1 MKKKTKKLNDI
12 MPNIISNLNNCIVW
26 HEHKVKRS
34 DREKLKNQ
42 KGCVLWLTGLSG
54 CGKSTIANLLEERLN
69 EKGYHTYLLDGDNI
83 RHGLSKGLCF
93 SEEDR
98 LENIKRVAEAA
109 KLFVDAGIIVIASF
123 ISPLR
128 KHRQTAKETIGSGD
142 FVEIF
147 VDTPFHECVKRDA
160 KGWYKRALNGEIESY
175 TGVDSPYEKPEKPDV
190 HIKAGES
197 AAEEAVKTIIG
208 FLKDKG
214 YIKIN

>member
-1 MKKKTKKLNDI
+1 
-12 MPNIISNLNNCIVW
+12 MPSINNHDSCIVW
-26 HEHKVKRS
+26 HEHKIKRS

-69 EKGYHTYLLDGDNI
+69 EKGRHTYLLDGDNI
-83 RHGLSKGLCF
+83 RHGLSRGLGF

-98 LENIKRVAEAA
+98 LENIKRVAEVA

-123 ISPLR
+123 ISPLK
-128 KHRQTAKETIGSGD
+128 KHRQAAKEIIGSGD

-147 VDTPFHECVKRDA
+147 IDTPFHECVNRDA

-190 HIKAGES
+190 HIKADDIN
-197 AAEEAVKTIIG
+197 AEEGVGRIIEI
-208 FLKDKG
+208 LSATNKL
-214 YIKIN
+214 

>member
-1 MKKKTKKLNDI
+1 MASI
-12 MPNIISNLNNCIVW
+12 NNHDSCIVW
-26 HEHKVKRS
+26 HEHKIKRS

-54 CGKSTIANLLEERLN
+54 CGKSTIANLLEQSLN
-69 EKGYHTYLLDGDNI
+69 EKGRHTYLLDGDNI
-83 RHGLSKGLCF
+83 RHGLSRGLGF

-98 LENIKRVAEAA
+98 LENIKRVAEVA

-123 ISPLR
+123 ISPLK
-128 KHRQTAKETIGSGD
+128 KHRQAAKEIIGSGD

-147 VDTPFHECVKRDA
+147 IDTPFHECVNRDA

-190 HIKAGES
+190 
-197 AAEEAVKTIIG
+197 
-208 FLKDKG
+208 
-214 YIKIN
+214 YIKTCEIDINEGIANIISLLRLKTK

>member
-1 MKKKTKKLNDI
+1 MASINTHD
-12 MPNIISNLNNCIVW
+12 SCIVW
-26 HEHKVKRS
+26 HEHKTKRS

-83 RHGLSKGLCF
+83 RHGLSRGLGF

-123 ISPLR
+123 ISPLK
-128 KHRQTAKETIGSGD
+128 KHRQTAKEIIGSGD

-147 VDTPFHECVKRDA
+147 IDTPFHECVNRDA
-160 KGWYKRALNGEIESY
+160 KGWYKMALNGEIESY

-190 HIKAGES
+190 HIKTDGIN
-197 AAEEAVKTIIG
+197 AEEGVGRIIEI
-208 FLKDKG
+208 LSATNKL
-214 YIKIN
+214 

>member
-1 MKKKTKKLNDI
+1 MTQINTQD
-12 MPNIISNLNNCIVW
+12 SCIVW

-42 KGCVLWLTGLSG
+42 RGCVLWFTGLSG

-69 EKGYHTYLLDGDNI
+69 EKGRHTYLLDGDNI
-83 RHGLSKGLCF
+83 RHGLSKGLGF

-98 LENIKRVAEAA
+98 LENIKRVAETA

-123 ISPLR
+123 ISPLK
-128 KHRQTAKETIGSGD
+128 KHRQAAKEIIGYGD

-147 VDTPFHECVKRDA
+147 IDTPFHECVNRDA

-190 HIKAGES
+190 HIKTCAININEGIANIIS
-197 AAEEAVKTIIG
+197 ILRLKT
-208 FLKDKG
+208 KR
-214 YIKIN
+214 

>member
-1 MKKKTKKLNDI
+1 MTSKNQI
-12 MPNIISNLNNCIVW
+12 NPCVVW
-26 HEHKVKRS
+26 HEHKIKRS

-69 EKGYHTYLLDGDNI
+69 EKGRHTYLLDGDNI
-83 RHGLSKGLCF
+83 RHGLSRGLGF

-98 LENIKRVAEAA
+98 LENIKRVAEVA

-123 ISPLR
+123 ISPLK
-128 KHRQTAKETIGSGD
+128 KHRQAAKEIIGSGD

-147 VDTPFHECVKRDA
+147 IDTPFHECVNRDA

-190 HIKAGES
+190 
-197 AAEEAVKTIIG
+197 
-208 FLKDKG
+208 
-214 YIKIN
+214 YIKTCEIDINEGIANIISLLRLKTK

>member
-1 MKKKTKKLNDI
+1 
-12 MPNIISNLNNCIVW
+12 MPSINNHDSCIVW
-26 HEHKVKRS
+26 HEHKIKRR

-54 CGKSTIANLLEERLN
+54 CGKSTIANMLEERLN
-69 EKGYHTYLLDGDNI
+69 EKGRHTYLLDGDNI
-83 RHGLSKGLCF
+83 RHGLSKGLGF

-128 KHRQTAKETIGSGD
+128 KHRHAAKEIIGSGD
-142 FVEIF
+142 FIEIF
-147 VDTPFHECVKRDA
+147 IDTPFHECVKRDA

-175 TGVDSPYEKPEKPDV
+175 TGVDSPYEKPENPNV
-190 HIKAGES
+190 HIKTNGIS
-197 AAEEAVKTIIG
+197 AENGVEIIIEILSTINK
-208 FLKDKG
+208 L
-214 YIKIN
+214 

>member
-1 MKKKTKKLNDI
+1 MSLENKD
-12 MPNIISNLNNCIVW
+12 SCIVW
-26 HEHKVKRS
+26 HEHKIKRS

-42 KGCVLWLTGLSG
+42 RGCVLWLTGLSG

-69 EKGYHTYLLDGDNI
+69 EKGCHTYLLDGDNI
-83 RHGLSKGLCF
+83 RHGLSRGLGF

-123 ISPLR
+123 ISPL
-128 KHRQTAKETIGSGD
+128 KQHRQTAKEIIGSGD

-147 VDTPFHECVKRDA
+147 IDTPFHECVKRDA

-190 HIKAGES
+190 LINAGSINAEKGVNVIIETLS
-197 AAEEAVKTIIG
+197 AANK
-208 FLKDKG
+208 L
-214 YIKIN
+214 

>member
-1 MKKKTKKLNDI
+1 MASINTHD
-12 MPNIISNLNNCIVW
+12 SCIVW
-26 HEHKVKRS
+26 HEHKIKRS

-54 CGKSTIANLLEERLN
+54 CGKSTIANLLEQSLN
-69 EKGYHTYLLDGDNI
+69 GKGYHTYLLDGDNI
-83 RHGLSKGLCF
+83 RHGLSRGLGF

-98 LENIKRVAEAA
+98 LENIKRVAEAS

-123 ISPLR
+123 ISPLK
-128 KHRQTAKETIGSGD
+128 KHRQTAKEIIGSGD

-147 VDTPFHECVKRDA
+147 VDTPFHECLKRDT

-190 HIKAGES
+190 HINADDIN
-197 AAEEAVKTIIG
+197 AEEGVGRIIEI
-208 FLKDKG
+208 LSATNKL
-214 YIKIN
+214 

>member
-1 MKKKTKKLNDI
+1 MASINTHD
-12 MPNIISNLNNCIVW
+12 SCIVW
-26 HEHKVKRS
+26 HEHKTKRS

-54 CGKSTIANLLEERLN
+54 CGKSTIANLLEQSLN
-69 EKGYHTYLLDGDNI
+69 GKGYHTYLLDGDNI
-83 RHGLSKGLCF
+83 RHGLSRGLGF

-98 LENIKRVAEAA
+98 LENIKRVAEAS

-123 ISPLR
+123 ISPLK
-128 KHRQTAKETIGSGD
+128 KHRQTAKEIIGSGD

-147 VDTPFHECVKRDA
+147 VDTPFHECLKRDT

-190 HIKAGES
+190 HINADDIN
-197 AAEEAVKTIIG
+197 AEEGVGRIIEI
-208 FLKDKG
+208 LSATNKL
-214 YIKIN
+214 

>member
-1 MKKKTKKLNDI
+1 MSFPLKRGPGN
-12 MPNIISNLNNCIVW
+12 MNVENHSSPRIVW
-26 HEHKVKRS
+26 HEHKIKRS
-34 DREKLKNQ
+34 DREKFKNQ

-69 EKGYHTYLLDGDNI
+69 EKGRHTYLLDGDNI
-83 RHGLSKGLCF
+83 RHGLSRGLGF

-98 LENIKRVAEAA
+98 LENIQRVAEAA

-123 ISPLR
+123 ISPLK
-128 KHRQTAKETIGSGD
+128 KHRQSAKEIIGSGD

-147 VDTPFHECVKRDA
+147 IDTPFHECVKRDA

-190 HIKAGES
+190 HIKAGS
-197 AAEEAVKTIIG
+197 INAEECVKVIIEK
-208 FLKDKG
+208 LSSANKL
-214 YIKIN
+214 

>member
-1 MKKKTKKLNDI
+1 MAS
-12 MPNIISNLNNCIVW
+12 ISNHDSCIVW

-42 KGCVLWLTGLSG
+42 RGCVLWLTGLSG
-54 CGKSTIANLLEERLN
+54 CGKSTIANMLEKRLN
-69 EKGYHTYLLDGDNI
+69 ENDRHTYLLDGDNI
-83 RHGLSKGLCF
+83 RHGLSRGLGF
-93 SEEDR
+93 SDEDR
-98 LENIKRVAEAA
+98 MENIKRVAEAA

-128 KHRQTAKETIGSGD
+128 KHRQAAREIIGSGD

-147 VDTPFHECVKRDA
+147 IDTPFHECVKRDA

-190 HIKAGES
+190 HIKVGGIN
-197 AAEEAVKTIIG
+197 AEEGVKRIIEI
-208 FLKDKG
+208 LSATNKL
-214 YIKIN
+214 

>member
-1 MKKKTKKLNDI
+1 MTQINTQD
-12 MPNIISNLNNCIVW
+12 SCVVW

-69 EKGYHTYLLDGDNI
+69 EKGRHTYLLDGDNI
-83 RHGLSKGLCF
+83 RHGLSRGLGF

-109 KLFVDAGIIVIASF
+109 KLFADAGIIVIASF
-123 ISPLR
+123 ISPLK
-128 KHRQTAKETIGSGD
+128 KHRQTAKEIIGPGD
-142 FVEIF
+142 FIEIF
-147 VDTPFHECVKRDA
+147 IDTPFHECVNRDV

-175 TGVDSPYEKPEKPDV
+175 TGVDSPYEKPEKPDM
-190 HIKAGES
+190 HIKTCEIDINEGIANIIS
-197 AAEEAVKTIIG
+197 ILRLKT
-208 FLKDKG
+208 KR
-214 YIKIN
+214 

>member
-1 MKKKTKKLNDI
+1 MSFPLKREPGN
-12 MPNIISNLNNCIVW
+12 MNAENNSSPCIVW
-26 HEHKVKRS
+26 HPHKIKRN

-69 EKGYHTYLLDGDNI
+69 EKGFHTYLLDGDNI
-83 RHGLSKGLCF
+83 RHGLSRGLGF

-98 LENIKRVAEAA
+98 LENIKRAAEAA
-109 KLFVDAGIIVIASF
+109 KLLVDSGIIVIASF

-128 KHRQTAKETIGSGD
+128 KHRQAAKEIIGSDD
-142 FVEIF
+142 FIEIF
-147 VDTPFHECVKRDA
+147 IDAPFHECVKRDT

-197 AAEEAVKTIIG
+197 EAEEAVKVIMN
-208 FLKDKG
+208 FLE
-214 YIKIN
+214 YKINF

>member
-1 MKKKTKKLNDI
+1 MNVK
-12 MPNIISNLNNCIVW
+12 NNSSTCIVW

-54 CGKSTIANLLEERLN
+54 CGKSTIANMLEERLS
-69 EKGYHTYLLDGDNI
+69 EKGRHTYLLDGDNI
-83 RHGLSKGLCF
+83 RHGLSKGLGF

-128 KHRQTAKETIGSGD
+128 KHRHTAKEIIGSGD

-147 VDTPFHECVKRDA
+147 IDTPFHECVNRDA

-190 HIKAGES
+190 
-197 AAEEAVKTIIG
+197 
-208 FLKDKG
+208 
-214 YIKIN
+214 YIKTCEIDINEGIANIISLLRLKTK

>member
-1 MKKKTKKLNDI
+1 MTQINTQD
-12 MPNIISNLNNCIVW
+12 SCVVW

-69 EKGYHTYLLDGDNI
+69 EKGRHTYLLDGDNI
-83 RHGLSKGLCF
+83 RHGLSRGLGF

-123 ISPLR
+123 ISPLM
-128 KHRQTAKETIGSGD
+128 KHRQTAKEIIGPGD
-142 FVEIF
+142 FIEIF
-147 VDTPFHECVKRDA
+147 IDTPFHECVNRDV

-175 TGVDSPYEKPEKPDV
+175 TGVDSPYEKPEKPDM
-190 HIKAGES
+190 HIKTCEIDINEGIANIIS
-197 AAEEAVKTIIG
+197 ILRLKT
-208 FLKDKG
+208 KR
-214 YIKIN
+214 

>member
-1 MKKKTKKLNDI
+1 MSF
-12 MPNIISNLNNCIVW
+12 SNKDSCIVW
-26 HEHKVKRS
+26 HEHKIKRS

-42 KGCVLWLTGLSG
+42 RGRVLWLTGLSG
-54 CGKSTIANLLEERLN
+54 CGKSTIANMLEERLN
-69 EKGYHTYLLDGDNI
+69 EKGRHTYLLDGDNI
-83 RHGLSKGLCF
+83 RHGLSRGLGF

-123 ISPLR
+123 ISPLK
-128 KHRQTAKETIGSGD
+128 KHRQTAKEIIGSGD

-147 VDTPFHECVKRDA
+147 IDTPFHECVNRDA

-190 HIKAGES
+190 
-197 AAEEAVKTIIG
+197 
-208 FLKDKG
+208 
-214 YIKIN
+214 YIKTCEIDINEGIANIISLLRLKTK